1 MDVRARSH
9 RALPVDAI
17 VFDKDGT
24 LFDFAATWE
33 AWAHAFLLRATGQD
47 EGRAQ
52 EVGRHI
58 GFDFATSRFEPDS
71 VAIASTVAEV
81 AAALAPHIP
90 EYTTGALLDMIN
102 EEAASAPQTE
112 AVPLRPL
119 LDGLR
124 DRGLRL
130 GLATNDSEGPARAH
144 LAAAGVLDRFDFV
157 AGFDSG
163 HGAKPGPGQLLAF
176 AGRIGIAPERVAMVG
191 DSRHDLIAGR
201 AAGMVTLAVLTG
213 MAPAAVLAPLS
224 DAVLPDIGHI
234 PGWLE
239 RT

>member
-81 AAALAPHIP
+81 AAALGDLRGRAREP
-90 EYTTGALLDMIN
+90 EFLASVLDFLLMDDAWIMRFCEETGAACD
-102 EEAASAPQTE
+102 APMQ
-112 AVPLRPL
+112 
-119 LDGLR
+119 
-124 DRGLRL
+124 
-130 GLATNDSEGPARAH
+130 ARMA
-144 LAAAGVLDRFDFV
+144 LPG
-157 AGFDSG
+157 
-163 HGAKPGPGQLLAF
+163 GA
-176 AGRIGIAPERVAMVG
+176 RVEW
-191 DSRHDLIAGR
+191 
-201 AAGMVTLAVLTG
+201 T
-213 MAPAAVLAPLS
+213 
-224 DAVLPDIGHI
+224 
-234 PGWLE
+234 
-239 RT
+239 